1 MSLLPG
7 TMDTRSSYV
16 LVVGQDSGI
25 GRVGTRFVEVQS
37 TKGLEK
43 IMGKSVGVRVC
54 TECDHVALCFS
65 MYNDSFVPVDPNS
78 VLADTLRELV
88 NPFNVL
94 EGETWGTDVADV
106 TRCTV
111 VGAFTVWTLR
121 AFGVCCQAC
130 DKCG

>member
-1 MSLLPG
+1 
-7 TMDTRSSYV
+7 MDTRSSYV
-16 LVVGQDSGI
+16 LVVGQDSAI

-37 TKGLEK
+37 TKGLES
-43 IMGKSVGVRVC
+43 ILGKYIRVRVC
-54 TECDHVALCFS
+54 TECDHVAICFS
-65 MYNDSFVPVDPNS
+65 NDKFVPVDPVS

-88 NPFNVL
+88 NPFNIL

-111 VGAFTVWTLR
+111 VGAFTVGTLR
-121 AFGVCCQAC
+121 TFGACCEAC